1 MSTPR
6 LPLDTSCD
14 CCAGIEAD
22 TPRRIDNPPGLPA
35 ISYRIGRHG
44 DFLDSMRARLSGADT
59 PALAALSTREA
70 SDFSLAITDALA
82 TSLDVLSFYTERF
95 AQEHYLRTATERLS
109 VREMARLIGYQLAPG
124 VAAGTHLAF
133 TLQATP
139 GAPAEPIVIP
149 VGTRVQSVPGQD
161 EQAQSFETV
170 APTPAR
176 ADWNAI
182 AVQQSEVR
190 IPAFGDTALWLDGIG
205 HNLAVGDL
213 LLIVGAEH
221 ESDPQNE
228 RWDVRVIT
236 DIHLDTERSL
246 TRVSWKIGLGHS
258 KPFVLPASEGVR
270 LFTFRKRTAA
280 FGSNAP
286 DWRALSDDMKATY
299 IGLLSADN
307 LQRPGDTEEWPD
319 FTVLA
324 PVYPE
329 RREGSAAFDEIHIE
343 ATIAEVAAAAM
354 AAAQGSAALAMQQAA
369 QAGAGVVAAGGQLA
383 QNALGFA
390 QQSAAGMG
398 EVVGFAIDDVAQRA
412 RTLIHTQGQ
421 AVQALQMSVE
431 SLVSHSTFD
440 HARQI
445 IGDRIAGLP
454 QRIQAF
460 AANGLTDPVIIA
472 KAVLDELKTALASSV
487 PTTVLPD
494 LQPVW
499 DEAVAAVM
507 TAVNGVRQELEPT
520 DNAPPPNWFA
530 AAGEAIDG
538 AGAALNRVS
547 AALDDIQ
554 PQLSTDGQTAATI
567 VREVVENLRNAI
579 GDQLSPDHFTELLD
593 LSGAVGSVQDWTSS
607 LFDAGGAVGQSLLA
621 LQKTIIEAA
630 GAEFA
635 KLGMDVAR
643 IAQQAK
649 TSIADTA
656 GLLNPAQAL
665 AALQEA
671 GSNIATHARQ
681 AGLTALGASAA
692 ADVSALVTSAITIA
706 RALPPQFAPDTP
718 EKIAEVARHFAAYG
732 VARAGGS
739 PVSEPA
745 AGSLLA
751 QVAALM
757 PPSLLG
763 PMQAAEQLL
772 PLIGEAEDWM
782 DAPRN
787 GAQAAYQHIVADV
800 DHALLGQFIVVSS
813 GRRKPLVREPDTI
826 DISPVNE
833 AVVADGWALLSVP
846 NSIELYRITE
856 ATTASRAEYLLSGQT
871 TRLHLKGELPGGR
884 LPAEF
889 EHAVRSLSVH
899 VESEELPLAQIPLE
913 MPVYGDQI
921 ALDEQVEA
929 LVPGQALALS
939 GKRQRIV
946 LARGAK
952 DLPWIGD
959 DGTTRLL
966 AEGDSLL
973 LIDAP
978 VRMIGATLH
987 YLDPQA
993 FGAAIG
999 KFAMRLRLRLQDR
1012 DGQIGVVDVRGSEI
1026 RLEALHKDDPAVA
1039 EIIFLSTADNA
1050 ITRDRDRTR
1059 LKLAATTRHCYD
1071 RRSALI
1077 NANVAPATHGETV
1090 EAILGSGDGSVPNQ
1104 RFALGQ
1110 TPLTFV
1116 SANTPS
1122 GRASTLE
1129 LRVNDVLWT
1138 EIPTLHAARPD
1149 TRVYATTQNDEAI
1162 TTVHFG
1168 DGLEGARLPSGESNL
1183 RVRYRKGIGA
1193 AGNLAAGKLTTLL
1206 SRPLGVTAAINP
1218 EPATGGEDAET
1229 LARARD
1235 NAPLT
1240 VLTLERAVS
1249 IDDYANFAR
1258 AFAGIDKAHALWIPA
1273 GPARGVFLTI
1283 AGVDG
1288 AEVPESSD
1296 PYQNLRDALTT
1307 YGDPL
1312 VPLRM
1317 VNYTDARFRCRLSI
1331 KVLSDFETDPVLDAI
1346 EATLREHF
1354 GFARRSFG
1362 QTVSVDE
1369 VAAVAQGV
1377 RGVEAVHVTRLHR
1390 VGSPPA
1396 LVPRLFASVPV
1407 ASLTALPQAAELIT
1421 VADAP
1426 IELEVLP

>member
-1 MSTPR
+1 MMSAQRTST
-6 LPLDTSCD
+6 DTGCD

-22 TPRRIDNPPGLPA
+22 TPRRIDNPPSLPA
-35 ISYRIGRHG
+35 IAYRIGRHG
-44 DFLDSMRARLSGADT
+44 DFVDSMRARLSGADT

-133 TLQATP
+133 TLQTTP
-139 GAPAEPIVIP
+139 AAPAEPIVIP

-176 ADWNAI
+176 AEWNAI
-182 AVQQSEVR
+182 AVQQGKAR
-190 IPAFGDTALWLDGIG
+190 IPAFGDTALWLDGLDF
-205 HNLAVGDL
+205 NLATGDL

-228 RWDVRVIT
+228 RWDVRVISSV
-236 DIHLDTERSL
+236 HLDTERSL
-246 TRVSWKIGLGHS
+246 TRVRWKIGLGHS

-270 LFTFRKRTAA
+270 IFTFRKRTAA

-299 IGLLSADN
+299 IGLLGADN

-324 PVYPE
+324 TVYPE
-329 RREGSAAFDEIHIE
+329 RREGSTAFDEIHIE
-343 ATIAEVAAAAM
+343 ATIAEVAAAAT
-354 AAAQGSAALAMQQAA
+354 AAAQGSAALAMHQAA

-390 QQSAAGMG
+390 RQSAEGMADL
-398 EVVGFAIDDVAQRA
+398 VGLAIDDVAQQA

-431 SLVSHSTFD
+431 SLVGNIAFD
-440 HARQI
+440 YARQI

-454 QRIQAF
+454 QRIQEY
-460 AANGLTDPVIIA
+460 AANGLSDPVEVA
-472 KAVLDELKTALASSV
+472 KAVLDELSTALADSV
-487 PTTVLPD
+487 PATVLPD

-499 DEAVAAVM
+499 DEVM
-507 TAVNGVRQELEPT
+507 AAVNGVQQQLEP
-520 DNAPPPNWFA
+520 NADGALQLPNWLTA
-530 AAGEAIDG
+530 VGEAFDS
-538 AGAALNRVS
+538 AGAALDEVTV
-547 AALDDIQ
+547 ALNATQ
-554 PQLSTDGQTAATI
+554 SESSNDGQSAATI
-567 VREVVENLRNAI
+567 VRDVVDKLRDAI
-579 GDQLSPDHFTELLD
+579 GDQLSPEHFTELLD
-593 LSGAVGSVQDWTSS
+593 LSGAVDSVQDWTAS

-643 IAQQAK
+643 MAQQAK
-649 TSIADTA
+649 LGIGHTA

-671 GSNIATHARQ
+671 GNGVATHARQ
-681 AGLTALGASAA
+681 AGLTALGAAAA
-692 ADVSALVTSAITIA
+692 ADIAALVTAAVTIA
-706 RALPPQFAPDTP
+706 RALPPQLAPDNP
-718 EKIAEVARHFAAYG
+718 EKIADVARHFAAYG

-757 PPSLLG
+757 PPNLLG

-772 PLIGEAEDWM
+772 PLIGEAEGWM

-787 GAQAAYQHIVADV
+787 GAQAAYQQIIASV
-800 DHALLGQFIVVSS
+800 DHALAGQYIVVAS
-813 GRRKPLVREPDTI
+813 GRRKPLLREPDAI
-826 DISPVNE
+826 DISPVNA

-846 NSIELYRITE
+846 NSIELYRITS

-913 MPVYGDQI
+913 MPVYGEQV

-929 LVPGQALALS
+929 LLPGQALALS

-952 DLPWIGD
+952 DLPWISDG
-959 DGTTRLL
+959 GTTRLL
-966 AEGDSLL
+966 AEGDSLR

-978 VRMIGATLH
+978 VRMIGATPH

-1012 DGQIGVVDVRGSEI
+1012 DGQIGVVNLRGSEI
-1026 RLEALHKDDPAVA
+1026 RLEVPHEDDLVVA
-1039 EIIFLSTADNA
+1039 EIIFLSNADNA

-1059 LKLAATTRHCYD
+1059 LKLAAATRHCYD
-1071 RRSALI
+1071 RRSARL

-1110 TPLTFV
+1110 SPLTFV
-1116 SANTPS
+1116 SAHTPS

-1129 LRVNDVLWT
+1129 LRVNDVLWS
-1138 EIPTLHAARPD
+1138 EVPTLHAALPD
-1149 TRVYATTQNDEAI
+1149 TRVYATTQNDDAV

-1168 DGLEGARLPSGESNL
+1168 DGLEGARLPGGESNL
-1183 RVRYRKGIGA
+1183 RVRYRKGIGVD
-1193 AGNLAAGKLTTLL
+1193 GNLAAGKLTTLL
-1206 SRPLGVTAAINP
+1206 SRPLGVTAALNP

-1296 PYQNLRDALTT
+1296 TYQNLRDALTT

-1317 VNYTDARFRCRLSI
+1317 LNYTDARFRCRLSI
-1331 KVLSDFETDPVLDAI
+1331 KVLSEFETDPVLEAI

-1354 GFARRSFG
+1354 GFARRAFG

-1377 RGVEAVHVTRLHR
+1377 RGIEAVHVTRLYR
-1390 VGSPPA
+1390 LGSPPA

-1407 ASLTALPQAAELIT
+1407 ASLTALPQPAELLT
-1421 VADAP
+1421 LATDP